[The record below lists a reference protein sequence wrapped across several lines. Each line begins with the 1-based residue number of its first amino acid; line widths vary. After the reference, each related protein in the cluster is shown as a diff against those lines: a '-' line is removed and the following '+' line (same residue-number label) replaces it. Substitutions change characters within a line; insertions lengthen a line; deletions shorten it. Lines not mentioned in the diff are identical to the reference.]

1 MNSAAAQRQVVRWH
15 LYPDAEAL
23 YGSAARAIER
33 IAREATSERGVFRIV
48 LAGGG
53 TPRPLYA
60 RLPAIDAH
68 WNAWH
73 VYFGDERCLPG
84 DHPDR
89 NSTMASAAWLS
100 HVPIPVSQIYAIT
113 CEQGVT
119 AAAQT
124 YAAMLSCIDVFDL
137 VLLGLG
143 EDGHTASLFP
153 GAEWG
158 AQPGEPAVL
167 AVVRAPKPPSER
179 VSLSAWRLSAAR
191 EVMVLV
197 TGEAKRAALA
207 AWRAGANLPI
217 GAIRPAAG
225 VNVLLEPHAWES
237 ACLQS

>member
-1 MNSAAAQRQVVRWH
+1 MNSAAAQRQIVRWH
-15 LYPDAEAL
+15 LYPDAQAL
-23 YGSAARAIER
+23 YERAACAIER
-33 IAREATSERGVFRIV
+33 IAGEATSERGVFRIV

-53 TPRPLYA
+53 TPRPLYT
-60 RLPAIDAH
+60 RLTAIDAH

-100 HVPIPVSQIYAIT
+100 HVPIPASQIYAIR

-124 YAAMLSCIDVFDL
+124 YAATLSGIDVFDL

-158 AQPGEPAVL
+158 AHPGAPAVL
-167 AVVRAPKPPSER
+167 AGARAPTPPSAR
-179 VSLSAWRLSAAR
+179 VSLSARRLSEAR

-197 TGEAKRAALA
+197 TGEAKRAALT

-225 VNVLLEPHAWES
+225 VNALLEPHAWES
-237 ACLQS
+237 ACSQS